1 MHPEME
7 PILTRN
13 TPNSETPA
21 LLDQRVYYFV
31 RIFWNHFFFSI
42 LLITRTE
49 ETSLSV
55 EVNMSTFHTWD
66 ERPLWIIVPTA
77 RTVSPS
83 WADDIWLPLTCMPT
97 TISSGFARIMEPSPA
112 TGLCQSQCSASV
124 QDTERLAGPFVYRH
138 GRFHTILRRIGI
150 LNA

>member
-7 PILTRN
+7 PILTGN

-31 RIFWNHFFFSI
+31 RISWNHFFFSM

-77 RTVSPS
+77 RTVSP
-83 WADDIWLPLTCMPT
+83 
-97 TISSGFARIMEPSPA
+97 
-112 TGLCQSQCSASV
+112 
-124 QDTERLAGPFVYRH
+124 
-138 GRFHTILRRIGI
+138 
-150 LNA
+150 

>member
-1 MHPEME
+1 ME

-31 RIFWNHFFFSI
+31 RISWNHFFFSM

-77 RTVSPS
+77 RTRVSLVGGRHMAAANLH
-83 WADDIWLPLTCMPT
+83 ADYHLVR
-97 TISSGFARIMEPSPA
+97 FR
-112 TGLCQSQCSASV
+112 QN
-124 QDTERLAGPFVYRH
+124 H
-138 GRFHTILRRIGI
+138 GT
-150 LNA
+150 

>member
-1 MHPEME
+1 ME
-7 PILTRN
+7 PILTGN

-31 RIFWNHFFFSI
+31 RISWNHFFFSM

-77 RTVSPS
+77 RTAVSYTH
-83 WADDIWLPLTCMPT
+83 L
-97 TISSGFARIMEPSPA
+97 
-112 TGLCQSQCSASV
+112 
-124 QDTERLAGPFVYRH
+124 
-138 GRFHTILRRIGI
+138 
-150 LNA
+150 